1 MSSRSMMAIQSQPGT
16 TFAMR
21 LDLVL
26 KALSMSRARLA
37 ADLGIDKSL
46 AGRWVSG
53 AVQPSAYNLERLTI
67 HVAGKCPGFTM
78 LDWERDLAGLAE
90 RLGVDTSLLP
100 VSAPIASQRGA
111 SLPPLPYGLV
121 ELARRETRRRG
132 AAYIGRWK
140 VTRLSSSGAMRFM
153 VEHALISQDGD
164 TLNFRHFGGG
174 WEVRGWLLVLSVQ
187 LYGVICDASDDSLGF
202 YVLNGVTEARANCI
216 DGIFSTV
223 CADRNLTPN
232 AQVVVFERIGDLGAD
247 DDAWAAS
254 LIARAA
260 GVDAA
265 DVPANIRAAVAP
277 DIGPLAAAAGGEAML
292 RVPIDRSLCHGQVGG
307 LARPTPA

>member
-1 MSSRSMMAIQSQPGT
+1 MSSQSITAVPSQAGT

-53 AVQPSAYNLERLTI
+53 AVQPSAYNLERLTNHI
-67 HVAGKCPGFTM
+67 AGKCPGFTM
-78 LDWERDLAGLAE
+78 LDWERDLAGVAE
-90 RLGVDTSLLP
+90 RLGVDMAMVPSP
-100 VSAPIASQRGA
+100 AAAASQRSA

-121 ELARRETRRRG
+121 ELARRETGRRG
-132 AAYIGRWK
+132 AAYQGRWK
-140 VTRLSSSGAMRFM
+140 VTRLSSSGAMKFM
-153 VEHALISQDGD
+153 VEHALISHDGE
-164 TLNFRHFGGG
+164 TLSFRHFGGG

-202 YVLNGVTEARANCI
+202 YVLNGVTAARANCI
-216 DGIFSTV
+216 DGIFTTV
-223 CADRNLTPN
+223 CADRSLTPN
-232 AQVVVFERIGDLGAD
+232 AQVVVFERIGELAAD
-247 DDAWAAS
+247 DDDWAAS

-260 GVDAA
+260 GVDASE
-265 DVPANIRAAVAP
+265 VPENVRAAVAP
-277 DIGPLAAAAGGEAML
+277 DTGPKAAAAGGEAML
-292 RVPIDRSLCHGQVGG
+292 RVPIDRSLCHGEVGG
-307 LARPTPA
+307 LR

>member
-1 MSSRSMMAIQSQPGT
+1 MASTPAYPSSAT

-53 AVQPSAYNLERLTI
+53 AVQPSAYNLERLTVL
-67 HVAGKCPGFTM
+67 VAGKCPGFTM
-78 LDWERDLAGLAE
+78 LDWDRELAGLAD
-90 RLGVDTSLLP
+90 RLGVAVASSP
-100 VSAPIASQRGA
+100 VQPTVGHREAL
-111 SLPPLPYGLV
+111 LPPLPYGLV

-132 AAYIGRWK
+132 AAYEGRWQ
-140 VTRLSSSGAMRFM
+140 VTRLSSSGALRYM
-153 VEHALISQDGD
+153 VEHALISLDGE
-164 TLNFRHFGGG
+164 TLTFRHFGGG

-187 LYGVICDASDDSLGF
+187 LYGVISDASDDSLGF
-202 YVLNGVTEARANCI
+202 YVLNGVTSARANCI

-232 AQVVVFERIGDLGAD
+232 AQVVVFERIGELGD
-247 DDAWAAS
+247 DDEAWAAS
-254 LIARAA
+254 HIARSA
-260 GVDAA
+260 V
-265 DVPANIRAAVAP
+265 VPDSEVPEAVRAAVAR
-277 DIGPLAAAAGGEAML
+277 DIGPKAAAAGGEAMM
-292 RVPIDRSLCHGQVGG
+292 RVPIERSLCAGSLGG
-307 LARPTPA
+307 TAR

>member
-1 MSSRSMMAIQSQPGT
+1 MSLPAGQHPRPS
-16 TFAMR
+16 FAAR

-67 HVAGKCPGFTM
+67 YVAGKCPGFTM
-78 LDWERDLAGLAE
+78 LDWERDLPQLAE
-90 RLGVDTSLLP
+90 RLGVDMTVALP
-100 VSAPIASQRGA
+100 ATPVAAPRNA

-132 AAYIGRWK
+132 AAYEGRWK
-140 VTRLSSSGAMRFM
+140 VTRLSSSGAMRYM

-187 LYGVICDASDDSLGF
+187 LYGVICDASDDSMGF

-223 CADRNLTPN
+223 CADRHLTPN
-232 AQVVVFERIGDLGAD
+232 AQAVVFERIGDLADD
-247 DDAWAAS
+247 DDAWATA
-254 LIARAA
+254 LIAKAA
-260 GVDAA
+260 GVDAD
-265 DVPANIRAAVAP
+265 DVPAHVRAAVAP
-277 DIGPLAAAAGGEAML
+277 DIGPKAAAAGGEAML
-292 RVPIDRSLCHGQVGG
+292 RVPIDRSLCHGEVGG
-307 LARPTPA
+307 TR